1 MPPKRGGRKKAGS
14 GRGGVQGRKV
24 GREREMKGK
33 RRTEE
38 RTELQGRRKDSESDD
53 NTSAAGSDTDE
64 KNKPAMLSVSNYDI
78 PRLLEDPKFA
88 QDNLIKRISPQG

>member
-1 MPPKRGGRKKAGS
+1 MRVTG
-14 GRGGVQGRKV
+14 
-24 GREREMKGK
+24 
-33 RRTEE
+33 E

-53 NTSAAGSDTDE
+53 NTSAAGSDMDE

-88 QDNLIKRISPQG
+88 QDNLVKRISPQG